1 MMSIPFSV
9 GKLLERA
16 IARVRRLY
24 LIRGLSVVGVV
35 WLLAIAAVMVVD
47 SRIVIFDDRI
57 RYAMSAGA
65 LLLALLTSVFVLVI
79 PLCRRLDFG
88 RMARLIDA
96 RHPEFE
102 ERFSTLVELSASD
115 PNKAGFSAALFGKVG
130 ELAEQDL
137 GSVDLAHDFSAKAAL
152 RRLAVFAA
160 LALTLVVGIAVSPQ
174 LVGRLFVRAVA
185 PWVDIGN
192 LFANDIVVKPGD
204 VVALSGTVIKIEA
217 KGNED
222 SAVRLSSSTSPF
234 FIRISRKTSLG
245 WSAETVEAMPNGVYE
260 TTADPNEREW
270 RYRVNAGPAVTRYY
284 HMRVSMMPKYD
295 LFLAKVTYPDYTG
308 LQPLVVSNGDVGAI
322 KAIEGSRVNF
332 DLRVSDPDTIAD
344 FKIGNEKVFEHVMV
358 SNKTVNWSLD
368 LVNRDGFRAEKGSH
382 PLTSFID
389 QPPAV
394 VIEKPTGTLRLPPH
408 AKIPVEITANDDIGL
423 AEAYFRVS
431 IDGEPWTRHFGSK
444 IPLTPNPSTLNP
456 AFVRTMAE
464 VDLSL
469 YDLIFAKNIRFDVVV
484 SDACPAELGGPHSA
498 TSMPFTVQ
506 FAANEASWE
515 LQELKS
521 EVTQAQRDLDE
532 ARKRLN
538 DAQNLAR
545 QVRDTLRREQKVSEN
560 TEKQSERLAHELTQA
575 EKRIEEL
582 RDDFLADERFAP
594 LTRPLDRM
602 LEETLKPAL
611 EAIEQASFRERNE
624 RAEAVD
630 DVLPEMEKARQEV
643 DDFAKQLEDRAKKVD
658 AFEKAKD
665 LAARQEALAKAAEEI
680 TSERPLDTAK
690 LEAWKRLEEAA
701 MQKADEL
708 ARQNPDSDFSEAKR
722 KMETAAREMAA
733 LKRELDA
740 QKAEGERMKREADAA
755 KAAAERKFGLQ
766 AQELAQAAADQQRAA
781 EALAQTN
788 LASAAQS
795 QQAAERHLKNAESLP
810 AVKALQDL
818 AAEATK
824 LAKESQQ
831 SNNPNNR
838 TVEQSQELQRAAAEA
853 TKAEQALRE
862 ALANPTNKVDAQALE
877 DLDQKLRAELPK
889 QQAALDAA
897 KAERDQAKL
906 EAQAAEAAKKREAE
920 QAKLTDDQKK
930 KQAQA
935 LAAAAADQ
943 KKAAEEL
950 AKGKPQNAAAAQRSA
965 ENNLKQGGATEG
977 TKALQEAAEKA
988 AEAAAKSAAQRP
1000 DQPQTSNVKPQTSN
1014 LPTLKN
1020 AQAAQQAAAEA
1031 LNKEREL
1038 REAMAKGEKTADD
1051 LAALD
1056 RANREAAAAAEQKL
1070 AAAQAADKVADLATA
1085 AKAQAEAQQALD
1097 EVAATRAEVAK
1108 KRRSGDKPLDQKHQS
1123 ALAEKTK
1130 AAAKAAKAANEAQ
1143 KAVEDLLKRGDA
1155 TEGTKA
1161 MQQVADKAAAASQKA
1176 PHDVGRAERA
1186 AAAQRAAAQAL
1197 QEEKALREAM
1207 AAGEKTAADL
1217 EALDRAT
1224 QAAAKAAEDAF
1235 DKAEKEA
1242 AEADQLAG
1250 RQNDAQSREL
1260 AAAAN
1265 DQQRAV
1271 TAMKQAAQKR
1281 AEEAKFRAAKNT
1293 NAAEARAREA
1303 QNLERQA
1310 AEAQRAAEDRLE
1322 RGEATD
1328 AVKAMQQMATTAAR
1342 NARKAPQTKEKFDLA
1357 AAAQQAATEALKNE
1371 LKVREGMRKGEMT
1384 EDDLAAL
1391 DEQLKEGLI
1400 QMAGQRTQ
1408 SARTAA
1414 EAAVQKAKEAIGSED
1429 EPEVSRLADAALDAV
1444 RDAVSSALSESK
1456 LEGNDQR
1463 AAELRN
1469 VEDALDAVDAET
1481 SEAEALENRILG
1493 LQQSAKEAL
1502 ERNDRNRAANL
1513 QKEIARAQ
1521 ARATDAVDGEDEV
1534 AARSA
1539 ANAAQEK
1546 AAEALAKADQNWNN
1560 ETRAAAVAAQQAAID
1575 AEREAQSEARAVR
1588 AMDKLAAAEKTAAS
1602 EAAVNRPDQMTS
1614 PSSEPAEA
1622 GDVQAASE
1630 AAVEASDAMDREVSA
1645 QAAALGMSKKS
1656 SSNQNQQGAGK
1667 EKGDEENKG
1676 GGGGGVSEEVKKLAK
1691 ELQRKDNP
1699 DFFKNLF
1706 ARLGWFK
1713 IRDISKDGL
1722 GARDLKDVPREYRD
1736 LVRRYFLKLSEEN
1749 PSSEGR

>member
-521 EVTQAQRDLDE
+521 EVAQAQRDLDE

-755 KAAAERKFGLQ
+755 
-766 AQELAQAAADQQRAA
+766 
-781 EALAQTN
+781 
-788 LASAAQS
+788 
-795 QQAAERHLKNAESLP
+795 
-810 AVKALQDL
+810 
-818 AAEATK
+818 
-824 LAKESQQ
+824 
-831 SNNPNNR
+831 
-838 TVEQSQELQRAAAEA
+838 
-853 TKAEQALRE
+853 
-862 ALANPTNKVDAQALE
+862 
-877 DLDQKLRAELPK
+877 
-889 QQAALDAA
+889 
-897 KAERDQAKL
+897 
-906 EAQAAEAAKKREAE
+906 
-920 QAKLTDDQKK
+920 
-930 KQAQA
+930 
-935 LAAAAADQ
+935 
-943 KKAAEEL
+943 
-950 AKGKPQNAAAAQRSA
+950 
-965 ENNLKQGGATEG
+965 
-977 TKALQEAAEKA
+977 
-988 AEAAAKSAAQRP
+988 
-1000 DQPQTSNVKPQTSN
+1000 
-1014 LPTLKN
+1014 
-1020 AQAAQQAAAEA
+1020 
-1031 LNKEREL
+1031 
-1038 REAMAKGEKTADD
+1038 
-1051 LAALD
+1051 
-1056 RANREAAAAAEQKL
+1056 
-1070 AAAQAADKVADLATA
+1070 
-1085 AKAQAEAQQALD
+1085 
-1097 EVAATRAEVAK
+1097 
-1108 KRRSGDKPLDQKHQS
+1108 
-1123 ALAEKTK
+1123 
-1130 AAAKAAKAANEAQ
+1130 
-1143 KAVEDLLKRGDA
+1143 
-1155 TEGTKA
+1155 
-1161 MQQVADKAAAASQKA
+1161 
-1176 PHDVGRAERA
+1176 
-1186 AAAQRAAAQAL
+1186 
-1197 QEEKALREAM
+1197 
-1207 AAGEKTAADL
+1207 
-1217 EALDRAT
+1217 
-1224 QAAAKAAEDAF
+1224 
-1235 DKAEKEA
+1235 
-1242 AEADQLAG
+1242 
-1250 RQNDAQSREL
+1250 
-1260 AAAAN
+1260 
-1265 DQQRAV
+1265 
-1271 TAMKQAAQKR
+1271 
-1281 AEEAKFRAAKNT
+1281 
-1293 NAAEARAREA
+1293 
-1303 QNLERQA
+1303 
-1310 AEAQRAAEDRLE
+1310 
-1322 RGEATD
+1322 
-1328 AVKAMQQMATTAAR
+1328 
-1342 NARKAPQTKEKFDLA
+1342 
-1357 AAAQQAATEALKNE
+1357 
-1371 LKVREGMRKGEMT
+1371 
-1384 EDDLAAL
+1384 
-1391 DEQLKEGLI
+1391 
-1400 QMAGQRTQ
+1400 
-1408 SARTAA
+1408 
-1414 EAAVQKAKEAIGSED
+1414 
-1429 EPEVSRLADAALDAV
+1429 
-1444 RDAVSSALSESK
+1444 
-1456 LEGNDQR
+1456 
-1463 AAELRN
+1463 
-1469 VEDALDAVDAET
+1469 
-1481 SEAEALENRILG
+1481 
-1493 LQQSAKEAL
+1493 
-1502 ERNDRNRAANL
+1502 
-1513 QKEIARAQ
+1513 
-1521 ARATDAVDGEDEV
+1521 
-1534 AARSA
+1534 
-1539 ANAAQEK
+1539 
-1546 AAEALAKADQNWNN
+1546 
-1560 ETRAAAVAAQQAAID
+1560 
-1575 AEREAQSEARAVR
+1575 
-1588 AMDKLAAAEKTAAS
+1588 
-1602 EAAVNRPDQMTS
+1602 
-1614 PSSEPAEA
+1614 
-1622 GDVQAASE
+1622 
-1630 AAVEASDAMDREVSA
+1630 
-1645 QAAALGMSKKS
+1645 
-1656 SSNQNQQGAGK
+1656 
-1667 EKGDEENKG
+1667 
-1676 GGGGGVSEEVKKLAK
+1676 
-1691 ELQRKDNP
+1691 
-1699 DFFKNLF
+1699 
-1706 ARLGWFK
+1706 
-1713 IRDISKDGL
+1713 
-1722 GARDLKDVPREYRD
+1722 
-1736 LVRRYFLKLSEEN
+1736 
-1749 PSSEGR
+1749 